1 MQVIHLESNANLP
14 CLNKSCIHIASN
26 ILDSMDLSIDPC
38 DDFYSYSC
46 NGWIKSNPIPD
57 GKSQWGTFMK
67 LEQQNQLVIKRVLGK
82 YIQVITYNK
91 QCLKIKKTYV
101 IFD

>member
-1 MQVIHLESNANLP
+1 MQIIHIESSENLP

-26 ILDSMDLSIDPC
+26 ILESMDLSIDPC

-67 LEQQNQLVIKRVLGK
+67 LEQQNQLVIKRVLGE
-82 YIQVITYNK
+82 YTNGHRI
-91 QCLKIKKTYV
+91 L
-101 IFD
+101 